1 MRIAHIAIWVNDLE
15 AMRAFYIHYFGA
27 VSNEIYHNQQKQF
40 RSYFLSFD
48 DGCSLELMHRPD
60 ILNAEKDYNKQ
71 QTGLVHFAIS
81 VGSKSRVDE
90 LAEQF
95 RADGFPLVGLPRLT
109 GDGYYEAVVLDPE
122 GNIVEITI

>member
-1 MRIAHIAIWVNDLE
+1 MRIAHIAIWVSDLE
-15 AMRAFYIHYFGA
+15 AIRSFYMHYFGA
-27 VSNEIYHNQQKQF
+27 ASNELYHNQQKQF
-40 RSYFLSFD
+40 RSYFLTFD
-48 DGCSLELMHRPD
+48 DGCRLEIMHRPD
-60 ILNAEKDYNKQ
+60 ILEVGKDYHKQ

-95 RADGFPLVGLPRLT
+95 LVDGFQVVGQPRLT

-122 GNIVEITI
+122 GNVVEITI

>member
-1 MRIAHIAIWVNDLE
+1 M
-15 AMRAFYIHYFGA
+15 
-27 VSNEIYHNQQKQF
+27 YHNQQKQF

-48 DGCSLELMHRPD
+48 DGCSLEIMHRPD
-60 ILNAEKDYNKQ
+60 ILDAEKDYNKQ

-90 LAEQF
+90 MAEQF
-95 RADGFPLVGLPRLT
+95 LADGFRVVGQPRLT

-122 GNIVEITI
+122 GNVVEITI

>member
-1 MRIAHIAIWVNDLE
+1 MRIAHIAIWVKDLE
-15 AMRAFYIHYFGA
+15 VMRSFYMHYFGA
-27 VSNEIYHNQQKQF
+27 RSNELYHNQQKQF

-48 DGCSLELMHRPD
+48 DGCSLEIMHRSD
-60 ILNAEKDYNKQ
+60 ILEAEKDYNKQ

-90 LAEQF
+90 MAETF
-95 RADGFPLVGLPRLT
+95 MADGFQVVGQPRLT

-122 GNIVEITI
+122 GNIVVVTI

>member
-1 MRIAHIAIWVNDLE
+1 MAIWVNDLE
-15 AMRAFYIHYFGA
+15 VMRDFYMQYFGA

-48 DGCSLELMHRPD
+48 DGCQLELMHRPD
-60 ILNAEKDYNKQ
+60 IAPSSPDYAKQ
-71 QTGLVHFAIS
+71 QTGLIHFAVS
-81 VGSKSRVDE
+81 VGSKGKVDE
-90 LAEQF
+90 MAEQF
-95 RADGFPLVGLPRLT
+95 AADGFMVVGQPRLT

>member
-15 AMRAFYIHYFGA
+15 AMRAFYMHYFGA
-27 VSNEIYHNQQKQF
+27 VSNELYHNQQKQF

-60 ILNAEKDYNKQ
+60 IPDAEKDYNKQ

-95 RADGFPLVGLPRLT
+95 SADGFRVVGQPRLT

>member
-15 AMRAFYIHYFGA
+15 AMRAFYMHYFGA
-27 VSNEIYHNQQKQF
+27 VSNELYHNQQKQF
-40 RSYFLSFD
+40 RSYFLSFE
-48 DGCSLELMHRPD
+48 DGCRLELMHRPD
-60 ILNAEKDYNKQ
+60 ILDAEKNYHKQ
-71 QTGLVHFAIS
+71 QTGLIHFAIS

-95 RADGFPLVGLPRLT
+95 ATDGHRVVGLPRLT

-122 GNIVEITI
+122 GNVVEITI